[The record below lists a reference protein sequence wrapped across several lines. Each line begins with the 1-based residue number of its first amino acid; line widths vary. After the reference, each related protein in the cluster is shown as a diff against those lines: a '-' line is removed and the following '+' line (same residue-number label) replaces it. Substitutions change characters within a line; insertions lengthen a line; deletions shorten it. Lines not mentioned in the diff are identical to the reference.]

1 MRVSGDDYARLGDDA
16 EDWVTW
22 IGNEAYLRLAP
33 LVPGDEGGMPEPV
46 HACAALRVEG
56 DRFLCAIYTR
66 RPGTCRD
73 LDRGSPS
80 CAGERETKGSRPRR
94 VLAVLA
100 EDASTVSP
108 K

>member
-22 IGNEAYLRLAP
+22 IANEAYLRLAP
-33 LVPGDEGGMPEPV
+33 VLPRADVAIR
-46 HACAALRVEG
+46 ACAALRIEDG
-56 DRFLCAIYTR
+56 TGRFLCAIYTR

-80 CAGERETKGSRPRR
+80 CDGERDVKGDRPRR
-94 VLAVLA
+94 VLTMIAA
-100 EDASTVSP
+100 G
-108 K
+108 